1 MSHVDKLKN
10 AKPIT
15 DLELFEIIVAAY
27 PERFEAREEAGDD
40 LWDEVME
47 FVEDDL
53 VGEVLC
59 SEEGLRQL
67 LGRILLLTNPL
78 HSPLSGKLFHALG
91 KVEIRN
97 GAIYMLGGAKA
108 EIKLD
113 GPLLTTDDLKPGT
126 AKTA

>member
-15 DLELFEIIVAAY
+15 DLELFEVIVAAY

-53 VGEVLC
+53 VGELLC

-78 HSPLSGKLFHALG
+78 HSPLSGKLFHTLG
-91 KVEIRN
+91 KVDFRN
-97 GAIYMLGGAKA
+97 GAVRMTSCAKA
-108 EIKLD
+108 EIRHD
-113 GPLLTTDDLKPGT
+113 EPGIPE
-126 AKTA
+126 AERPGAYLAE